1 MGDNHM
7 YAAKYLED
15 RLNRITDISFSINAQ
30 KKVEQK
36 YDVQVWEDGAEF
48 DLIKTLEV
56 IGAL

>member
-7 YAAKYLED
+7 YAAICLED